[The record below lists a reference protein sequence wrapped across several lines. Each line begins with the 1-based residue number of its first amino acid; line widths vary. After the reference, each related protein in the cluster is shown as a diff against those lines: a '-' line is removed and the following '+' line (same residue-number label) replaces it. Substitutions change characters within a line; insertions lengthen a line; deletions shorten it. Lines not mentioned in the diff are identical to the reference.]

1 MRIFHLKPLRQ
12 LTDEQL
18 MARAKVGNDAAFEE
32 LYHHFARRLKGFF
45 FLQLG
50 GDEELA
56 ADATHDVFLRA
67 YEARNRYQEGKSVST
82 WLFTIAYNIC
92 RNHYRSNAYETQ
104 LSAMLDAEPISEEQI
119 EVQLDAAALDDAL
132 AQVLSVVVLGDAI
145 LGKPVDENDAKNM
158 LRALSGNTHRVVTGV
173 CITSADK
180 QRKFSVVS
188 EVTFKVLSDTEIDY
202 YVNRYRPFDK
212 AGAYGIQEWI
222 GYVGV
227 TSLKGSY
234 FNVMGL
240 PVQRIYEE
248 LIHEFDVVVK

>member
-18 MARAKVGNDAAFEE
+18 MARAKAGNDAAFEE
-32 LYHHFARRLKGFF
+32 LYHRYARRLKGFF

-56 ADATHDVFLRA
+56 ADATHDVFLRT

-104 LSAMLDAEPISEEQI
+104 LLATLDAEPISDEQI

-132 AQVLSVVVLGDAI
+132 AQVLSELPPP
-145 LGKPVDENDAKNM
+145 LHQ
-158 LRALSGNTHRVVTGV
+158 L
-173 CITSADK
+173 
-180 QRKFSVVS
+180 FS
-188 EVTFKVLSDTEIDY
+188 LHY
-202 YVNRYRPFDK
+202 
-212 AGAYGIQEWI
+212 Q
-222 GYVGV
+222 
-227 TSLKGSY
+227 
-234 FNVMGL
+234 
-240 PVQRIYEE
+240 EE
-248 LIHEFDVVVK
+248 LTIPQVAEIVGIPEGTVKSRLHKTMNIIRKKLKRYEHH

>member
-18 MARAKVGNDAAFEE
+18 MARAKAGNDAAFEE
-32 LYHHFARRLKGFF
+32 LYHRFARRLKGFF

-67 YEARNRYQEGKSVST
+67 YEARNRYQEGKNVST

-104 LSAMLDAEPISEEQI
+104 LSATLDADPISEEQI

-132 AQVLSVVVLGDAI
+132 AQVLSELPPP
-145 LGKPVDENDAKNM
+145 LHQ
-158 LRALSGNTHRVVTGV
+158 L
-173 CITSADK
+173 
-180 QRKFSVVS
+180 FS
-188 EVTFKVLSDTEIDY
+188 LHY
-202 YVNRYRPFDK
+202 
-212 AGAYGIQEWI
+212 Q
-222 GYVGV
+222 
-227 TSLKGSY
+227 
-234 FNVMGL
+234 
-240 PVQRIYEE
+240 EE
-248 LIHEFDVVVK
+248 LTIPQVAEIVGIPEGTVKSRLHKTMNIIRKKLKRYEHH

>member
-1 MRIFHLKPLRQ
+1 MRIFHLKPLHQ

-18 MARAKVGNDAAFEE
+18 MARAKAGNDAAFEE
-32 LYHHFARRLKGFF
+32 LYHRYARRLKGFF

-104 LSAMLDAEPISEEQI
+104 LLATLDAEPISDEQI

-132 AQVLSVVVLGDAI
+132 AQVLSELPPP
-145 LGKPVDENDAKNM
+145 LHQ
-158 LRALSGNTHRVVTGV
+158 L
-173 CITSADK
+173 
-180 QRKFSVVS
+180 FS
-188 EVTFKVLSDTEIDY
+188 LHY
-202 YVNRYRPFDK
+202 
-212 AGAYGIQEWI
+212 Q
-222 GYVGV
+222 
-227 TSLKGSY
+227 
-234 FNVMGL
+234 
-240 PVQRIYEE
+240 EE
-248 LIHEFDVVVK
+248 LTIPQVAEIVGIPEGTVKSRLHKTMNIIRKKLKRYEHH

>member
-18 MARAKVGNDAAFEE
+18 MARAKAGNVAAFEE
-32 LYHHFARRLKGFF
+32 LYHRFARRLKGFF

-67 YEARNRYQEGKSVST
+67 YEARNRYQEGKNVST

-104 LSAMLDAEPISEEQI
+104 LSATLDAEPISDEQI

-132 AQVLSVVVLGDAI
+132 AQVLSELPPP
-145 LGKPVDENDAKNM
+145 LHQ
-158 LRALSGNTHRVVTGV
+158 L
-173 CITSADK
+173 
-180 QRKFSVVS
+180 FS
-188 EVTFKVLSDTEIDY
+188 LHY
-202 YVNRYRPFDK
+202 
-212 AGAYGIQEWI
+212 Q
-222 GYVGV
+222 
-227 TSLKGSY
+227 
-234 FNVMGL
+234 
-240 PVQRIYEE
+240 EE
-248 LIHEFDVVVK
+248 LTIPQVAEIVGIPEGTVKSRLHKTMNIIRKKLKRYEHH

>member
-18 MARAKVGNDAAFEE
+18 MARAKAGNDAAFEE
-32 LYHHFARRLKGFF
+32 LYHRFARRLKGFF

-104 LSAMLDAEPISEEQI
+104 LLATLDAEPISDEQI

-132 AQVLSVVVLGDAI
+132 AQVLSELPPP
-145 LGKPVDENDAKNM
+145 LHQ
-158 LRALSGNTHRVVTGV
+158 L
-173 CITSADK
+173 
-180 QRKFSVVS
+180 FS
-188 EVTFKVLSDTEIDY
+188 LHY
-202 YVNRYRPFDK
+202 
-212 AGAYGIQEWI
+212 Q
-222 GYVGV
+222 
-227 TSLKGSY
+227 
-234 FNVMGL
+234 
-240 PVQRIYEE
+240 EE
-248 LIHEFDVVVK
+248 LTIPQVAEIVGIPEGTVKSRLHKTMNIIRKKLKRYENH

>member
-18 MARAKVGNDAAFEE
+18 MARAKAGNDAAFEE
-32 LYHHFARRLKGFF
+32 LYHRYARRLKGFF

-67 YEARNRYQEGKSVST
+67 YEARNRYQEGKNVST

-104 LSAMLDAEPISEEQI
+104 LLATLDAEPISDEQI

-132 AQVLSVVVLGDAI
+132 AQVLSELPPPLHQLFSLHYQEELTIPQVAEIVGIPEGTVKSRLHKTMNI
-145 LGKPVDENDAKNM
+145 
-158 LRALSGNTHRVVTGV
+158 
-173 CITSADK
+173 I
-180 QRKFSVVS
+180 RK
-188 EVTFKVLSDTEIDY
+188 K
-202 YVNRYRPFDK
+202 
-212 AGAYGIQEWI
+212 
-222 GYVGV
+222 
-227 TSLKGSY
+227 LK
-234 FNVMGL
+234 
-240 PVQRIYEE
+240 IYE
-248 LIHEFDVVVK
+248 HH

>member
-18 MARAKVGNDAAFEE
+18 MARAKAGNDAAFEE
-32 LYHHFARRLKGFF
+32 LYHRFARRLKGFF

-104 LSAMLDAEPISEEQI
+104 LSSTLDTEPISDEQI

-132 AQVLSVVVLGDAI
+132 AQVLSELPPP
-145 LGKPVDENDAKNM
+145 LHQ
-158 LRALSGNTHRVVTGV
+158 L
-173 CITSADK
+173 
-180 QRKFSVVS
+180 FS
-188 EVTFKVLSDTEIDY
+188 LHY
-202 YVNRYRPFDK
+202 
-212 AGAYGIQEWI
+212 Q
-222 GYVGV
+222 
-227 TSLKGSY
+227 
-234 FNVMGL
+234 
-240 PVQRIYEE
+240 EE
-248 LIHEFDVVVK
+248 LTIPQVAEIVGIPEGTVKSRLHKTMNIIRKKLKRYEHH

>member
-18 MARAKVGNDAAFEE
+18 MARAKAGNDAAFEE
-32 LYHHFARRLKGFF
+32 LYHRFARRLKGFF

-104 LSAMLDAEPISEEQI
+104 LSATLDAEPISDEQI

-132 AQVLSVVVLGDAI
+132 AQVLSELPPP
-145 LGKPVDENDAKNM
+145 LHQ
-158 LRALSGNTHRVVTGV
+158 L
-173 CITSADK
+173 
-180 QRKFSVVS
+180 FS
-188 EVTFKVLSDTEIDY
+188 LHY
-202 YVNRYRPFDK
+202 
-212 AGAYGIQEWI
+212 Q
-222 GYVGV
+222 
-227 TSLKGSY
+227 
-234 FNVMGL
+234 
-240 PVQRIYEE
+240 EE
-248 LIHEFDVVVK
+248 LTIPQVAEIVGIPEGTVKSRLHKTMNIIRKKLKRYEHH